1 MKKILMTGPNVLSNG
16 VVNGRIVN
24 VFKDFGSY
32 LIVFLTLERIVFKSY
47 ERIFKLAAFVVFLSL
62 LLSLIKDMFLIFPS
76 DEYEQVNF

>member
-1 MKKILMTGPNVLSNG
+1 MFFCSRMKKILMTGPNVLSNG

-32 LIVFLTLERIVFKSY
+32 LIVFLTLERIVFKNY

-62 LLSLIKDMFLIFPS
+62 LLSLIKDVSHFS
-76 DEYEQVNF
+76 